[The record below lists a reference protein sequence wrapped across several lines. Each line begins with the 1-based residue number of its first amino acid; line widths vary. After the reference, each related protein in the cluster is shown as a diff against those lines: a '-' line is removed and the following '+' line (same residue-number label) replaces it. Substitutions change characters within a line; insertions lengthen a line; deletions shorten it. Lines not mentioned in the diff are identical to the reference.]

1 MKLALASLAAV
12 LLSPPAPSRSDELGF
27 AVAEKTRVRKT
38 FETDLKLESDAVT
51 VKIGD
56 QEVPESMVKGFEM
69 SMNRTETIVV
79 ADEYLRIGGG
89 RPLELV
95 RRFEELERRDR
106 GHQGKPG
113 SEPEDKDEA
122 TLSDLAGH
130 SVRFAWKEESGVYA
144 KTWVGDEGDDALL
157 EDLRE
162 DMDLRDFLPA
172 TPVAVDDTWEL
183 EGKTVLESMPPG
195 GDFGFSD
202 KDKDEDDDD
211 FDFEDAFEGTA
222 TATYKGTREQDGQRF
237 AVITVALEGK
247 AEKTRENDGADQ
259 SFTFS
264 LDLDYELLWDLDA
277 GRAHSIDLT
286 GDLEAVIVISQEIEA
301 NGQQLPLEAK
311 VHLSGKTVMKGTFEE
326 E

>member
-12 LLSPPAPSRSDELGF
+12 LFFPPALSRSDEFGF

-38 FETDLKLESDAVT
+38 FEMDLKLESDAVT
-51 VKIGD
+51 GKVGD
-56 QEVPESMVKGFEM
+56 QEIPEGMLEGFEM
-69 SMNRTETIVV
+69 SMNRTETTVV
-79 ADEYLRIGGG
+79 ADEYLRVEGG

-106 GHQGKPG
+106 EHQAKPG
-113 SEPEDKDEA
+113 SEPEDKDET

-130 SVRFAWKEESGVYA
+130 SVRFAWDEESEAYS
-144 KTWVGDEGDDALL
+144 KTWVGDEGDKALL

-183 EGKTVLESMPPG
+183 EGKTVLEAMPPG
-195 GDFGFSD
+195 GDLGFPD
-202 KDKDEDDDD
+202 KDGDDDD
-211 FDFEDAFEGTA
+211 FDFEDAFEGRA
-222 TATYKGTREQDGQRF
+222 TATYEGTREQDGQRF

-247 AEKTRENDGADQ
+247 AEKTREKDGGDQ
-259 SFTFS
+259 SFTVA

-277 GRAHSIDLT
+277 GRARSIEMT
-286 GDLEAVIVISQEIEA
+286 GDIEAVIIVSQKIEA
-301 NGQQLPLEAK
+301 NGQQLPLEIK
-311 VHLSGKTVMKGTFEE
+311 VDLSGKAVMKGTFEE